1 MSRTA
6 AASTRPSRIR
16 NVSAVNR
23 PTGTRAG
30 RIEGAIGLA
39 QARAFRNLTISM
51 GKQQM
56 EYFADFRRGVT
67 SKPFVAY
74 GADAAAQL
82 TDMLD
87 ELTPEHRARLLETS
101 EEAFNWITG
110 SLTGNLAA
118 DPADVA
124 DFLEETTAT
133 PGPQPTTGIAK
144 KKSDMKDYGKG
155 KGPSALEGIAGLL
168 DWRQRRVV
176 RGLMGAEKPLFASY
190 LANRGQLVTELYR
203 LRTSEAVNAGKIE
216 ALAVGMGE
224 LEGKIL
230 IRQAQT
236 FSYLETT
243 IRPEQLKRLTAAS
256 KSNSS
261 PRPLTAATRQ
271 GSR

>member
-1 MSRTA
+1 
-6 AASTRPSRIR
+6 
-16 NVSAVNR
+16 
-23 PTGTRAG
+23 
-30 RIEGAIGLA
+30 
-39 QARAFRNLTISM
+39 
-51 GKQQM
+51 
-56 EYFADFRRGVT
+56 
-67 SKPFVAY
+67 
-74 GADAAAQL
+74 
-82 TDMLD
+82 
-87 ELTPEHRARLLETS
+87 
-101 EEAFNWITG
+101 
-110 SLTGNLAA
+110 
-118 DPADVA
+118 
-124 DFLEETTAT
+124 
-133 PGPQPTTGIAK
+133 
-144 KKSDMKDYGKG
+144 MKDYGKG